1 MRIGSATSAGLKGS
15 SSDSPKNL
23 AERNTKKIGVGN
35 RASFLRQYFR
45 SITGGVTHDEPIYD
59 RRVSKRAATG
69 LILRNRT
76 AREAIMAET
85 PETNKPDFRNGFP
98 LGDVR
103 DDSIIL
109 GQVDGE
115 ELILGR
121 RGDEFFAVGAHCTH
135 YGGPLAEGL
144 VVGDTVRCPWHH
156 ACFSLKNGEALRAP
170 ALDPIPCWRVERLGD
185 KIFVREKLPPP
196 APKSGTNGPTSVVI
210 VGGGAAGLAAAD
222 MLRRE
227 GYEGPLTI
235 VSADASPPV
244 DRPNLSKDYL
254 AGTAQEEWIPL
265 RPSEYYRDRRI
276 NLLLHSRVSS
286 LDTKARR
293 MALENGKVLDFGV
306 LLLATGADPV
316 HLPIE
321 GAADSQLHYL
331 RTFADS
337 KAIVAKASSA
347 KRVVVVGAS
356 FIGLEVAAS
365 LRARGIL
372 VDVVAP
378 DRQPLERV
386 MGAEVGLFIR
396 KLHEAH
402 GVTFHLGE
410 TVSRVNGRTVTL
422 SGGAPLDADFLVL
435 GVGVRPSLA
444 LAEQAG
450 LQIDRG
456 IEVNEYLE
464 TSVAGIFAAG
474 DAARWPDPHTGERI
488 RVEHWVI
495 AERMGQVAAKNI
507 LGRREK
513 FDAVPFFWSQ
523 HYDVAINY
531 VGHAEKWDAI
541 EIDGS
546 LEARNCTVVY
556 KKGGTILATVTISRD
571 LQSLQAEAAME
582 TATRSPKRDVA

>member
-1 MRIGSATSAGLKGS
+1 MT
-15 SSDSPKNL
+15 
-23 AERNTKKIGVGN
+23 
-35 RASFLRQYFR
+35 
-45 SITGGVTHDEPIYD
+45 
-59 RRVSKRAATG
+59 
-69 LILRNRT
+69 
-76 AREAIMAET
+76 ET
-85 PETNKPDFRNGFP
+85 PETKKPDFRNGVP
-98 LGDVR
+98 IRDLGDG
-103 DDSIIL
+103 SMIS
-109 GQVDGE
+109 GQADGE
-115 ELILGR
+115 ELVLAR
-121 RGDEFFAVGAHCTH
+121 RGDEFFAISAHCTH

-144 VVGDTVRCPWHH
+144 IVGETVRCPWHH
-156 ACFSLKNGEALRAP
+156 ACFSLRTGEALRAP
-170 ALDPIPCWRVERLGD
+170 ALDPVSCWHVEKVGD
-185 KIFVREKLPPP
+185 KIFVREKVSPP
-196 APKSGTNGPTSVVI
+196 APKRGTEGPGPVVI

-227 GYEGPLTI
+227 GYDGPLTI

-244 DRPNLSKDYL
+244 DRPNLSKDFL

-265 RPSEYYRDRRI
+265 RPADYYRDRKI
-276 NLLLHSRVSS
+276 DLLLHSQVSS
-286 LDTKARR
+286 LDAKRR
-293 MALENGKVLDFGV
+293 RIALENGKALEFGA

-321 GAADSQLHYL
+321 DATDSQLHYL

-337 KAIVAKASSA
+337 KVIIAKAASA

-365 LRARGIL
+365 LRTRGIL

-378 DRQPLERV
+378 GHQPLEHV
-386 MGAEVGLFIR
+386 MGAEVGLVIR

-422 SGGAPLDADFLVL
+422 TSGTTLETDFLVL
-435 GVGVRPSLA
+435 GVGVRPSLT
-444 LAEQAG
+444 LPEQAG
-450 LQIDRG
+450 LAVDRG
-456 IEVNEYLE
+456 ISVNEYLE
-464 TSVAGIFAAG
+464 TSVPGIFAAG

-488 RVEHWVI
+488 RVEHWVV

-523 HYDVAINY
+523 HYDVVINY
-531 VGHAEKWDAI
+531 VGHAEKWDAV
-541 EIDGS
+541 EVEGS
-546 LEARNCTVVY
+546 LDKRDCTVAY
-556 KKGGTILATVTISRD
+556 KKGGRTLAVVTISRD

-582 TATRSPKRDVA
+582 AEIRPQRQEVA